1 MVQRQFT
8 FSKEFFRAA
17 KSSLGAHLLRRLV
30 ANPIITCGWIMIGL
44 TCGLIIANAVS
55 LQSGPHPAPL
65 FREPTAIVEL
75 SNEQLLD
82 QEQELPK
89 NPRQILVGDIQ
100 LALSQSG
107 YYQGEIDG
115 KTGPLTEQAIR
126 EFQVAHSFPVN
137 LAVNEALLAQIIVS
151 GSGFKV
157 AKIDYM
163 SENHISTL
171 QEALANLGFGP
182 VKIDGKLSR
191 QTKEAIEKFELTRGL
206 PVTGEPSDTLFNEL
220 KNVGGLSN

>member
-1 MVQRQFT
+1 MVQKQFT

-17 KSSLGAHLLRRLV
+17 KSSLGVHLLRRLV

-65 FREPTAIVEL
+65 FREPTTIVEI
-75 SNEQLLD
+75 NTEPILD
-82 QEQELPK
+82 QEQEIPK
-89 NPRQILVGDIQ
+89 SPKQLLVEDIQ

-126 EFQVAHSFPVN
+126 EFQIANNFPVN
-137 LAVNEALLAQIIVS
+137 LVVNESLLAQIIVS

-157 AKIDYM
+157 AKIDYLTE
-163 SENHISTL
+163 SHISTV
-171 QEALANLGFGP
+171 QEALAKSGFW
-182 VKIDGKLSR
+182 SS
-191 QTKEAIEKFELTRGL
+191 E
-206 PVTGEPSDTLFNEL
+206 S
-220 KNVGGLSN
+220 

>member
-1 MVQRQFT
+1 MVQKQFT

-17 KSSLGAHLLRRLV
+17 KSSLGVHLLRRLV

-65 FREPTAIVEL
+65 FREPTTIVEI
-75 SNEQLLD
+75 NTEPILD
-82 QEQELPK
+82 QEQEIPK
-89 NPRQILVGDIQ
+89 SPKQLLVEDIQ

-126 EFQVAHSFPVN
+126 EFQVANNFPVN
-137 LAVNEALLAQIIVS
+137 LAVNESLLAQIIVS

-157 AKIDYM
+157 AKIDYL
-163 SENHISTL
+163 SESHISTV

-182 VKIDGKLSR
+182 VKVDGKLTR

-220 KNVGGLSN
+220 KSVGGLSN